1 MLNTFEEVKRMS
13 LKNRP
18 ILVKLK
24 ETKNFKQLLVEVNQT
39 IGDMQLEQFNLDELN
54 QFTYASAL
62 YIQRKIAPW
71 VKEERPRKDRRNR
84 NPSWKEKRQKKINQI
99 RAEISVMMA
108 NEPQTKSLQNKIRRI
123 KRKYSIDSNQ
133 FKIKVAEHQATLKG
147 LASDLRNKEKKIE
160 NKRINKQFREN
171 PRAVYRNLIDE
182 TIEVENPPEKAKL
195 E

>member
-1 MLNTFEEVKRMS
+1 
-13 LKNRP
+13 
-18 ILVKLK
+18 
-24 ETKNFKQLLVEVNQT
+24 
-39 IGDMQLEQFNLDELN
+39 MQLEQFNLDELN
-54 QFTYASAL
+54 QFTYSSAL

-171 PRAVYRNLIDE
+171 PRAVYRNLFDAY
-182 TIEVENPPEKAKL
+182 N
-195 E
+195 